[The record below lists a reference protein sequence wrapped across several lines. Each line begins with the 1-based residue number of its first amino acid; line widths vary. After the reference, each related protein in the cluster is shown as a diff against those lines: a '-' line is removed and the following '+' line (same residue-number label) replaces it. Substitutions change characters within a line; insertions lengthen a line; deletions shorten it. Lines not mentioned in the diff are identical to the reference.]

1 MEGGIHES
9 NVMALAYRRVR
20 GLRGRDTGCPI
31 EECRYRV
38 VRVVRGG
45 TQVGPGDPWL

>member
-1 MEGGIHES
+1 
-9 NVMALAYRRVR
+9 MALAYRRVR

-31 EECRYRV
+31 EECRYRM
-38 VRVVRGG
+38 VRGG